1 MTFTSF
7 EFLLFFPAVV
17 LLYNFTPQRLRVWYL
32 LAVSYAFY
40 AFMQPIYLL
49 LLASVTGVTYGITRW
64 MGRTED
70 DDKKKRLMVWGII
83 LVLLP
88 LFFFKYFNF
97 VNEALLGLLSS
108 MGLYFT
114 ISPVKWMLP
123 VGISFYTF
131 MAIGYIVDVYNEE
144 VDIEINIGSVGL
156 FLSFFP
162 YILSGPIER
171 AGNMLPQFKKLNTST
186 YDDLVCG
193 FKFMMLGYFMKLCV
207 ADRLGLYVDTVF
219 ADLAGCSGKSLAFA
233 TLLYPFQ
240 VYADL
245 GGYSILAIGAARCMG
260 LKIIPNFRRPF
271 FSTSMSELWRR
282 WHMSLITWL
291 TDYIYT
297 PLSFALRSWK
307 VWGIVCALML
317 TFLISGLWHGA
328 ALTFILW
335 GLVQGV
341 YLSMEAL
348 LQKKRSSF
356 ENKHNLNKKWWYI
369 MICCFFVYLLFTFS
383 QIFGRCATVSD
394 AFTVICKVF
403 TCGGTL
409 ELGDKLNLLYAAISL
424 TLLFAFDFKNEYLPK
439 LRISP
444 FSSRY
449 WIVRYVSF
457 VALII
462 YILVFGAIGNSQFIY
477 FQF

>member
-17 LLYNFTPQRLRVWYL
+17 LVYNLCPQRFRVWFL

-40 AFMQPIYLL
+40 AFMQPVYLL
-49 LLASVTGVTYGITRW
+49 LLAAVTGITYGFTRW
-64 MGRTED
+64 MGATGD
-70 DDKKKRLMVWGII
+70 DDKKHKIMVWGII

-97 VNEALLGLLSS
+97 VNESIFSLLALCGIES
-108 MGLYFT
+108 T
-114 ISPVKWMLP
+114 VPAIKWMLP

-131 MAIGYIVDVYNEE
+131 MAIGYLIDVNNEE
-144 VDIEINIGSVGL
+144 VDVEKNIGAVGL

-171 AGNMLPQFKKLNTST
+171 AGNMFPQLKNLRKST
-186 YDDLVCG
+186 YDDLVGG
-193 FKFMMLGYFMKLCV
+193 FKLMMLGYFMKLCV
-207 ADRLGLYVDTVF
+207 ADRLGIYVDTIF
-219 ADLAGCSGKSLAFA
+219 GDIAASSGKSLTFA
-233 TLLYPFQ
+233 TLIYPFQ

-245 GGYSILAIGAARCMG
+245 GGYSLIAIGAARCMG
-260 LKIIPNFRRPF
+260 MKIIPNFNRPF
-271 FSTSMSELWRR
+271 FATSMSELWRR
-282 WHMSLITWL
+282 WHMSLINWL

-317 TFLISGLWHGA
+317 TFLISGIWHGA
-328 ALTFILW
+328 AVTFIVW
-335 GLVQGV
+335 GVVQGI
-341 YLSMEAL
+341 YLSIEAL
-348 LQKKRSSF
+348 LQKKRSTF
-356 ENKHNLNKKWWYI
+356 ESKHKLTNRWWYI
-369 MICCFFVYLLFTFS
+369 LLCCGVVYLLFTFS

-394 AFTVICKVF
+394 SFVVIGKIF
-403 TCGGTL
+403 GFGG
-409 ELGDKLNLLYAAISL
+409 EFNFVDKHNLLYAAISL
-424 TLLFAFDFKNEYLPK
+424 LILFAFDFKNEYLPK

-444 FSSRY
+444 FSSKT
-449 WIVRYVSF
+449 WIVRYVSYI
-457 VALII
+457 ALVV
-462 YILVFGAIGNSQFIY
+462 YILAYGALGSSQFIY

>member
-1 MTFTSF
+1 
-7 EFLLFFPAVV
+7 
-17 LLYNFTPQRLRVWYL
+17 
-32 LAVSYAFY
+32 
-40 AFMQPIYLL
+40 
-49 LLASVTGVTYGITRW
+49 
-64 MGRTED
+64 
-70 DDKKKRLMVWGII
+70 MVWGII

-97 VNEALLGLLSS
+97 VNESILGLLSS
-108 MGLYFT
+108 IGLNIT
-114 ISPVKWMLP
+114 IPPVKWMLP

-144 VDIEINIGSVGL
+144 VDVEKNIGAVGL

-171 AGNMLPQFKKLNTST
+171 AGNMFPQFKKFNSST
-186 YDDLVCG
+186 YDDLVGG
-193 FKFMMLGYFMKLCV
+193 FKLMMLGYFMKLCV
-207 ADRLGLYVDTVF
+207 ADRLGLYVDTIF
-219 ADLAGCSGKSLAFA
+219 ADIVGSSGKSLTFA

-245 GGYSILAIGAARCMG
+245 GGYSIMAMGAARCMG

-271 FSTSMSELWRR
+271 FATSMSELWRR

-317 TFLISGLWHGA
+317 TFLISGIWHGA
-328 ALTFILW
+328 ALTFIVW
-335 GLVQGV
+335 GLVQGI
-341 YLSMEAL
+341 YLSVEAL

-356 ENKHNLNKKWWYI
+356 EIKHNMNAKWWYVLL
-369 MICCFFVYLLFTFS
+369 CCFVVYLLFTFS
-383 QIFGRCATVSD
+383 QIFGRCGTVSD
-394 AFTVICKVF
+394 AFTVIGKVF
-403 TCGGTL
+403 TLGGAL
-409 ELGDKLNLLYAAISL
+409 DFGDKLNLLYAAISL
-424 TLLFAFDFKNEYLPK
+424 ALLFAFDFKNEFLPK

-444 FSSRY
+444 FSSKY

-457 VALII
+457 IILIV